1 MVSTKIMKYVVQQS
15 SLRQAL
21 THAIV
26 LTSLGML
33 VIAAIFSSAIAFFD
47 AKERQDD
54 LLVSISELVQSR
66 QLTDSEQISDDTDE
80 ETLIVRHNTSNQEG
94 QQLRLLNGLPL
105 GLHTQEI
112 HDNTWRVNIQEH
124 PALGLRFMVAQ
135 QTAIRNESAFTG
147 ALYGFLPAATL
158 VVLMLFIVNWVVRR
172 QFRRLDVLAQQ
183 LDHQGEGRAQD
194 IDAVE
199 APDEIRPFLNAIS
212 RLIRRNAEV
221 LRRQRRFI
229 ADAAHELRSPI
240 AALVL
245 QLDNLKNANESTDA
259 AQRLERLEQ
268 SGNRL
273 QRLVVQLLDLARLQN
288 RDIPTLEIIDWRDVI
303 RDVVTERIDVAESM
317 QIDLGVSEVVSA
329 QVHDH
334 AQGLSRLLGNAL
346 DNAVRHTPPGGRI
359 DISLTV
365 SNGLAQLIV
374 DDTGPGIAET
384 ELERVFEPF
393 NRGTSAGSEGNATGT
408 GLGLSI
414 CREIASLLEGEV
426 SLSNRPG
433 GGLRFLYRQPLATA
447 VVP

>member
-1 MVSTKIMKYVVQQS
+1 VTQQS

-33 VIAAIFSSAIAFFD
+33 VIAALFSGAIAFFE

-54 LLVSISELVQSR
+54 LLISISELVSSR
-66 QLTDSEQISDDTDE
+66 QLAQSEQMSDDTDE
-80 ETLIVRHNTSNQEG
+80 ETLIVRHNTRDHKGKQA
-94 QQLRLLNGLPL
+94 RLLNTLPL
-105 GLHTQEI
+105 GLNTREI
-112 HDNTWRVNIQEH
+112 HDNTWRLNIQEH
-124 PALGLRFMVAQ
+124 PALGSRFMVAQ
-135 QTAIRNESAFTG
+135 QTAIRNESAVTG
-147 ALYGFLPAATL
+147 ALYGFIPAATL
-158 VVLMLFIVNWVVRR
+158 VALMLFIVNWVVRR
-172 QFRRLDVLAQQ
+172 QFRRLDGLAQR

-199 APDEIRPFLNAIS
+199 APDEIRPFLSAIS
-212 RLIRRNAEV
+212 RLLTRNAEV

-268 SGNRL
+268 SGTRL

-288 RDIPTLEIIDWRDVI
+288 RDIPALATVDWRDVI
-303 RDVVTERIDVAESM
+303 RDVVTERLDVAESR

-346 DNAVRHTPPGGRI
+346 DNALRHTPPGGRI

-365 SNGLAQLIV
+365 SNGVAQLIV
-374 DDTGPGIAET
+374 DDTGPGIADE
-384 ELERVFEPF
+384 ELGRVFEPF
-393 NRGTSAGSEGNATGT
+393 NRGASAGSEGNATGT

-426 SLSNRPG
+426 SLLNRPE
-433 GGLRFLYRQPLATA
+433 GGLRFLYRQPLTATVA
-447 VVP
+447 PS